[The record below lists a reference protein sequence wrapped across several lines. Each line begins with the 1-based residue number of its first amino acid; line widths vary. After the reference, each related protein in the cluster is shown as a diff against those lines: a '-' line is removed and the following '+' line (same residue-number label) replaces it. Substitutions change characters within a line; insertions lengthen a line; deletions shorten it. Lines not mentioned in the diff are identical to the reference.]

1 MSQTVIIGAA
11 RTPMGAFQG
20 ELSTISATELGGFAI
35 GAAVKNANISPKVVD
50 ELLMGCVLPAGL
62 RQAPARQA
70 SIRAGL
76 PDFVP
81 ATTINKVCGSG
92 MKTILLGADQINS
105 DSANFVV
112 VGGMESMSNAPYL
125 SQSSRRGVR
134 IGHASFDDHMFVD
147 GLEDAFQSNKLM
159 GHFAEDCAE
168 KYQFTRKEQDT
179 FAIQSLERARLA
191 QEKKLFVSEI
201 VPVPVSSKHPE
212 RLIVDDEQPKLAKP
226 EKIPH
231 LKPAFQDNGSVTAAN
246 SSSISDGAAALVLCS
261 EQRAWDMK
269 IPIRAKIVGYSGH
282 AQESNWFT
290 TAPIFAVRKL
300 LSKIGWHQDD
310 VDLWEINE
318 AFAVVPMAFMRE
330 MEIASNRLNIRGGAC
345 ALGHP
350 IGASG
355 ARIVVTL
362 LNALES
368 ENLKI
373 RKNKIAEILSTYNHD
388 NYNNTTVQ

>member
-1 MSQTVIIGAA
+1 MTQTVIIGAA

-70 SIRAGL
+70 GIRAGL

-92 MKTILLGADQINS
+92 MKTILLGSDQINS
-105 DSANFVV
+105 EGANFVV
-112 VGGMESMSNAPYL
+112 AGGMESMSNAPYL
-125 SQSSRRGVR
+125 SQSSRGGAR
-134 IGHASFDDHMFVD
+134 IGHVSLNDHMFVD

-179 FAIQSLERARLA
+179 FAIQSLERARAA
-191 QEKKLFVSEI
+191 QAKKLFLSEI
-201 VPVPVSSKHPE
+201 VPVPVSSKHFE
-212 RLIVDDEQPKLAKP
+212 GLIVDDEQPKLAKV

-231 LKPAFQDNGSVTAAN
+231 LKPAFQANGSVTAAN

-261 EQRAWDMK
+261 ERRAQDME

-282 AQESNWFT
+282 AQEANWFT

-300 LSKIGWHQDD
+300 LSKIGWHHDE

-318 AFAVVPMAFMRE
+318 AFAVVPMAFMRD

-368 ENLKI
+368 ENLK
-373 RKNKIAEILSTYNHD
+373 KGIASICLGGGEALAVAIERE
-388 NYNNTTVQ
+388 

>member
-1 MSQTVIIGAA
+1 MTQTVIIGAA

-20 ELSTISATELGGFAI
+20 ELSTLSATELGGFAI
-35 GAAVKNANISPKVVD
+35 SAAVKNANISPKVVD

-70 SIRAGL
+70 SIRGGL

-92 MKTILLGADQINS
+92 MKTILIGSDQINS

-201 VPVPVSSKHPE
+201 VPVPVSSKHHE
-212 RLIVDDEQPKLAKP
+212 RLIVDDEQPKSAKP

-261 EQRAWDMK
+261 EQRAQDMK

-282 AQESNWFT
+282 AQEANWFT
-290 TAPIFAVRKL
+290 TAPIFAVKKL

-318 AFAVVPMAFMRE
+318 AFAVVPMAFMRD

-368 ENLKI
+368 ENLK
-373 RKNKIAEILSTYNHD
+373 KGIASICLGGGEALAVAIERE
-388 NYNNTTVQ
+388 

>member
-20 ELSTISATELGGFAI
+20 ELSTISATKLGGFAI

-191 QEKKLFVSEI
+191 QEKKI
-201 VPVPVSSKHPE
+201 VC
-212 RLIVDDEQPKLAKP
+212 I
-226 EKIPH
+226 
-231 LKPAFQDNGSVTAAN
+231 
-246 SSSISDGAAALVLCS
+246 
-261 EQRAWDMK
+261 
-269 IPIRAKIVGYSGH
+269 
-282 AQESNWFT
+282 
-290 TAPIFAVRKL
+290 
-300 LSKIGWHQDD
+300 
-310 VDLWEINE
+310 
-318 AFAVVPMAFMRE
+318 
-330 MEIASNRLNIRGGAC
+330 
-345 ALGHP
+345 
-350 IGASG
+350 
-355 ARIVVTL
+355 
-362 LNALES
+362 
-368 ENLKI
+368 
-373 RKNKIAEILSTYNHD
+373 
-388 NYNNTTVQ
+388 